1 MRVFTVGIM
10 QPRSHSHR
18 QECSSTNRPRPRA
31 LIAASMVCAAAALTA
46 RPALRSLQKAKRQ
59 RQLRS
64 KKLSRRYE
72 TIIYEC
78 SVLYCVQVEDSGTQC
93 LSKVPHLGVH
103 GSFSLCRW
111 LNPLAVEALC
121 GAIGEMTQI
130 FVLYPMDT
138 LKIQCQA
145 HSLGGRAAWALI
157 LSKNAGPR
165 QLMRSM
171 YAGCGSQVVC
181 SAAIGA
187 VYLVSFFQLKQM
199 FRRWAHLLA
208 QPLVCGYRVC
218 NDDPAQHCNVAR
230 LLKLRLFL
238 PSRSP
243 ASNGRLLAGLET
255 EHQLQL
261 RSLGS
266 PGAPIC

>member
-18 QECSSTNRPRPRA
+18 QECSSTIRPRPRA

-46 RPALRSLQKAKRQ
+46 RPALRSLQKATRQ

-64 KKLSRRYE
+64 KNPSRRYE

-78 SVLYCVQVEDSGTQC
+78 SVLYCLQFEDGGTRC
-93 LSKVPHLGVH
+93 LPEVPHLGVH

-111 LNPLAVEALC
+111 LNPLALEALC

-181 SAAIGA
+181 SAAIGS

-199 FRRWAHLLA
+199 FRRWAHLPA
-208 QPLVCGYRVC
+208 QPLVWGYRVC
-218 NDDPAQHCNVAR
+218 HDIPNQHCKVASI
-230 LLKLRLFL
+230 LKLRLLL
-238 PSRSP
+238 PNRPPSSE
-243 ASNGRLLAGLET
+243 GKLLAGLET

-261 RSLGS
+261 RSRKS
-266 PGAPIC
+266 PGAPTC

>member
-1 MRVFTVGIM
+1 MK
-10 QPRSHSHR
+10 P
-18 QECSSTNRPRPRA
+18 SSTNVASCIAYNLKTVA
-31 LIAASMVCAAAALTA
+31 LDVF
-46 RPALRSLQKAKRQ
+46 LRSL
-59 RQLRS
+59 
-64 KKLSRRYE
+64 
-72 TIIYEC
+72 IWG
-78 SVLYCVQVEDSGTQC
+78 VQ
-93 LSKVPHLGVH
+93 

-121 GAIGEMTQI
+121 GALGEMTQI

-187 VYLVSFFQLKQM
+187 VYLVSFFELKQM
-199 FRRWAHLLA
+199 FRRCAHLPA
-208 QPLVCGYRVC
+208 QHLVWGALVCY
-218 NDDPAQHCNVAR
+218 DTPAQHCNVASIFN
-230 LLKLRLFL
+230 LLLLL
-238 PSRSP
+238 PNRPPSSE
-243 ASNGRLLAGLET
+243 GRLLAGLET

-261 RSLGS
+261 RSQQS
-266 PGAPIC
+266 PGATTC

>member
-1 MRVFTVGIM
+1 MRVFTIGIM

-18 QECSSTNRPRPRA
+18 QECSSTIRPRPRA

-64 KKLSRRYE
+64 RKSSRRYE
-72 TIIYEC
+72 IIIYEC
-78 SVLYCVQVEDSGTQC
+78 SVLYCLRLEDSGSRC
-93 LSKVPHLGVH
+93 LPKVPHLGVH
-103 GSFSLCRW
+103 GSLSLCRW
-111 LNPLAVEALC
+111 LNPLAAEALC

-187 VYLVSFFQLKQM
+187 VYLVSFFQLKQT

-208 QPLVCGYRVC
+208 QPLVWGYRVC
-218 NDDPAQHCNVAR
+218 HDAPAWHCNAAGILIVR
-230 LLKLRLFL
+230 LLLL
-238 PSRSP
+238 SRAP
-243 ASNGRLLAGLET
+243 ATEGRLLAGLET

-261 RSLGS
+261 RSQQS
-266 PGAPIC
+266 PGAPTC

>member
-18 QECSSTNRPRPRA
+18 QDCSSNIRPRPRA
-31 LIAASMVCAAAALTA
+31 LLAASMVCAAAALTA
-46 RPALRSLQKAKRQ
+46 RPALRSMQEAKQQ
-59 RQLRS
+59 RHLRS
-64 KKLSRRYE
+64 KKPSRRYE
-72 TIIYEC
+72 IIIYEC
-78 SVLYCVQVEDSGTQC
+78 SVLYRLQLEDSGTRC
-93 LSKVPHLGVH
+93 FPKVPHLGVQ

-121 GAIGEMTQI
+121 GALGEMTQI

-187 VYLVSFFQLKQM
+187 VYLVSFFELKQM
-199 FRRWAHLLA
+199 FRRCAHLPA
-208 QPLVCGYRVC
+208 QHLVWGTLVCH
-218 NDDPAQHCNVAR
+218 DTPAQHCNVASIFN
-230 LLKLRLFL
+230 LLLLL
-238 PSRSP
+238 PNRPPSSE
-243 ASNGRLLAGLET
+243 GRLLAGLET

-261 RSLGS
+261 RSQQSLG
-266 PGAPIC
+266 ATTC